1 MPHVTLR
8 ETVKRDI
15 DIPFKTICQVVDLL
29 SQREKNLLIKRLQS
43 NQAAFTP
50 FKKDSVKA
58 VVADF
63 AKTNLYEKEFLEDLE
78 AGLKKSSVCR

>member
-8 ETVKRDI
+8 ETFKRDI

-29 SQREKNLLIKRLQS
+29 SQRENLLIKRLQS

-58 VVADF
+58 VVDDF

-78 AGLKKSSVCR
+78 AGLRKSSVCR